1 MTTIPTL
8 WHFDD
13 VLAEMEKDGGKR
25 HLLIGAGF
33 SAGASEA
40 MTSYG
45 LAKMMRAVSGYDEV
59 ERLFQLAGSQ
69 DVEQVMAYV
78 LHRARVSGTDAA
90 DRWARVAVQRLQNF
104 FGNSVARSQFEGV
117 DGNVRERMG
126 HAACFLAP
134 FSSVFSLNY
143 DLTPYR
149 ARLRAEEDGLCK
161 FTDGFGPATDSELQA
176 MVYEGFYSRSTRN
189 RFYWPHGALFITR
202 DEIGRLLK
210 LTQQSTAF
218 LSGVDREFLQEL
230 GKPTLT
236 DICLFGYDRISPLFV
251 AGGNDQQKRAQIAAD
266 QYLREALSAFGAL
279 EGHLVTY
286 GWSMSDA
293 DDHLVDAIAVNPNL
307 RNLYV
312 GIYGD
317 PCTTDNQ
324 CIIAKAQTLLFRRDP
339 SFEPLN
345 VQFYSS
351 DSASVWGEP
360 DAQFTQSESSDWPFK

>member
-8 WHFDD
+8 WHFND
-13 VLAEMEKDGGKR
+13 VLAAMEWDGGKR

-45 LAKMMRAVSGYDEV
+45 LAEMMRVVPGYDGV
-59 ERLFQLAGSQ
+59 ERLFHLAGSQ
-69 DVEQVMAYV
+69 DAEQVMAYV
-78 LHRARVSGTDAA
+78 LHRARVAGTDAA
-90 DRWARVAVQRLQNF
+90 ARWANVAVQRLQNF

-117 DGNVRERMG
+117 DGNVHERMG

-134 FSSVFSLNY
+134 FSSAFSLNY
-143 DLTPYR
+143 DLSPYR

-161 FTDGFGPATDSELQA
+161 FTDGFGPDTDSELQA
-176 MVYEGFYSRSTRN
+176 MVYEGFHGWSTRS

-202 DEIGRLLK
+202 DTTGQLLK
-210 LTQQSTAF
+210 LTQQSIAF
-218 LSGVDREFLQEL
+218 LSEDAREFLQEL

-236 DICLFGYDRISPLFV
+236 DICLFGYDQISPLFV

-266 QYLREALSAFGAL
+266 QYLREVLSAFGAL

-293 DDHLVDAIAVNPNL
+293 DNHLVDAIVANPNL
-307 RNLYV
+307 HNLYV

-317 PCTTDNQ
+317 PCEPDNQ
-324 CIIAKAQTLLFRRDP
+324 RIIKKALELPSRRDP
-339 SFEPLN
+339 RFPLN
-345 VQFYSS
+345 VRFYSS
-351 DSASVWGEP
+351 NSAGVWDEP
-360 DAQFTQSESSDWPFK
+360 DPRFTQSESSNWPFK